1 MPNEI
6 VPRPLPPL
14 PAVSADD
21 VLNEFLAGRNPR
33 TLEAY
38 KFDLSDFARFTGAPS
53 EAAAI
58 ELLLAAGH
66 GEANRVAMKYKAH
79 MKDRKL
85 ATATIARRLAAL
97 RSMVTFARTI
107 GRIVWS
113 LDVKSPRV
121 TSYRDTSGPGNDGW
135 AMIRA
140 TSRELAS
147 TPDTTRR
154 PRADRSK
161 RDLAL
166 VTLLHDLGLRRGEC
180 VALDLEDVR
189 LDERKVMVI
198 GKGKTEK
205 TALTFPDK
213 TRDILADWI
222 ATRGDEPGPL
232 FIRMDPAAEG
242 VLERLTGD
250 SVCRMVKRLSKRA
263 GLSRE
268 ARPHGLRHHA
278 ITRLDEKTNSNTT
291 KMQAFSRHAK
301 RETLGK
307 YIDNRRD
314 DAGDM
319 ARLLAD
325 DE

>member
-6 VPRPLPPL
+6 VPRQSPPL
-14 PAVSADD
+14 PAASAND

-38 KFDLSDFARFTGAPS
+38 KFDLGDFARFTGAPS

-58 ELLLAAGH
+58 ELLLVAGP
-66 GEANRVAMKYKAH
+66 GEANRVAIAYKAN
-79 MKDRKL
+79 MVTRKL

-97 RSMVTFARTI
+97 RSMVRFARTT
-107 GRIVWS
+107 GRIVWA

-121 TSYRDTSGPGNDGW
+121 TSYRDTSGPGNEGW
-135 AMIRA
+135 GMIRA
-140 TSRELAS
+140 KSRELAS

-166 VTLLHDLGLRRGEC
+166 ISLLHDLGLRRGEC
-180 VALDLEDVR
+180 VALDLDDVR
-189 LDERKVMVI
+189 LDEFEVMVI

-205 TALTFPDK
+205 ERHTLPEK
-213 TRDILADWI
+213 TRNILADWI
-222 ATRGDEPGPL
+222 AIRGDKPGPL
-232 FIRMDPAAEG
+232 FIRMDPGAEG
-242 VLERLTGD
+242 GLERLTGD
-250 SVCRMVKRLSKRA
+250 SVCRMVKRLSKCA
-263 GLSRE
+263 GLNRE

-278 ITRLDEKTNSNTT
+278 ITWLDEKTNSNRT
-291 KMQAFSRHAK
+291 KMKKFSRHAK
-301 RETLGK
+301 GDTLDK